1 MADALGSYP
10 QFRLNFEQQG
20 KRAKD
25 LLKAARAGE
34 PQARARFKS
43 APKLAEAQYL
53 IARELRFE
61 NWAAMK
67 RHIDAMTLA
76 RDSMH
81 TSTPDGDLPT
91 LHIRCGH
98 DLQEPLQEAGFRGD
112 YYVDVYP
119 YIIGPV
125 REGAGSLAQRARHI
139 VDCYG
144 DQFDPPLEYEGQLR
158 SLAEKEREL
167 HASGDYARVVLWFE
181 HDVTDQLSLIHLLGH
196 YATHRRPARLE
207 LISISDFPG
216 TRRFTGLGELPPEA
230 LRLLWTTRRPVS
242 AAQLRLGLDAWRAL
256 ANPDPRPLAA
266 IMRGGTP
273 ALPLLAP
280 ALHRH
285 LRELPSRDNGLSLT
299 EAMALALMAQPPA
312 RWGGVVNLANIYAAM
327 HRELDPL
334 PGQGDLHVRDRV
346 LNMEGARARLFDR
359 RAGVGGDGNAR
370 APWTDTLSITDL
382 GRAVLEGE
390 VDFMSRTPPSR
401 WVGGVQIGAGMPDWR
416 WDDQARDA
424 VRLGDSRCVALTS
437 HAP

>member
-34 PQARARFKS
+34 AEALARFKS
-43 APKLAEAQYL
+43 PPKLAEAQYL
-53 IARELRFE
+53 IARELRFD
-61 NWAAMK
+61 NWASMK
-67 RHIDAMTLA
+67 RHISAMTLA
-76 RDSMH
+76 REAMHASVPDS
-81 TSTPDGDLPT
+81 DLPT

-98 DLQEPLQEAGFRGD
+98 DLQGRLKEAGFDGD
-112 YYVDVYP
+112 YYVDIYP

-125 REGAGSLAQRARHI
+125 REGSGYLEQRARHI

-158 SLAEKEREL
+158 SLKGKKREL
-167 HASGDYARVVLWFE
+167 HDSADYGRVVLWFE

-196 YATHRRPARLE
+196 YATHRRPSRLE
-207 LISISDFPG
+207 LVSISDFPG
-216 TRRFTGLGELPPEA
+216 ARRFTGLGELPPEA
-230 LRLLWTTRRPVS
+230 LRLLWTTRKPVS

-256 ANPDPRPLAA
+256 ANPAPLLLAA
-266 IMRGGTP
+266 IMRSATP

-285 LRELPSRDNGLSLT
+285 LRELPSSTDGLSLT
-299 EAMALALMAQPPA
+299 EQMALTLMAQPLP
-312 RWGGVVNLANIYAAM
+312 RWGGNVNLANIYSAM
-327 HRELDPL
+327 HWDIDPL

-346 LNMEGARARLFDR
+346 LNMEGADARVFER
-359 RAGVGGDGNAR
+359 RAGVGPDGNSR
-370 APWTDTLSITDL
+370 PPWTDNLSITDV
-382 GRAVLEGE
+382 GRAVLKGE
-390 VDFMSRTPPSR
+390 LDFMSLTPPSR

-416 WDDQARDA
+416 WDHKAGDA
-424 VRLGDSRCVALTS
+424 VRLRS
-437 HAP
+437 